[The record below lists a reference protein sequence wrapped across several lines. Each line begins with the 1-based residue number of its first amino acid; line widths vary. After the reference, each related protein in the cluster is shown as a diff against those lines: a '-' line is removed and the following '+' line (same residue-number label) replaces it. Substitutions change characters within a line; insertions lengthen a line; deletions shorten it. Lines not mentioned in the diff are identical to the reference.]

1 LYCAWRH
8 NLSLRYVD
16 QVIKH
21 LQELPGGQ
29 LLQNLEP
36 VLIQDTQCLPEYSL
50 IRKLSQEEGF
60 SSLCLWPLVYEGT
73 ALAII
78 GLYHNLTHSWSEA
91 DQQSLSALSRQA
103 AVALQNAHLFD
114 ETRRRAFQQE
124 ALNEII
130 AAVVTAPDLEHLL
143 ETVIDLTLRAVRVEK
158 GAIWVSGKSALRGF
172 PPDIDAASAQI
183 AQSPNKTMPAKQIV
197 DDWLKIEPG
206 DPQAAWVEHMAK
218 HGIQASVYVPILAG
232 ITRIGG
238 LSLASET
245 SREWLPEEVD
255 LVEAVGRQLGS
266 AVERLELLAKTQEQ
280 ARQMQQIID
289 TVPEGVLLL
298 DAEYKVVLAN
308 PAAQEYLS
316 ILTDRTQPDQPV
328 LCLASYPIEQL
339 LQTNPKETRR
349 ELKTS
354 SAQNRIF
361 EVAVRHLEVQA
372 YPTGWVLVLQ
382 DVTQE
387 RQDQARIQ
395 MQERLA
401 TVGQLAAGIAHDFNN
416 IMAAVVVYTDL
427 LSMEP
432 NLKSSSRKQLMIIQE
447 QVQRAVSLIRQILDF
462 SRRAVMEQSVVDLL
476 PFLKELDK
484 LLARVLPENIQIEF
498 TYQPGSYPVKVD
510 PARLQQALMNLALN
524 ARDAMPEGGSLYLS
538 LDRFQLAPEDLSP
551 SRYVSPGD
559 WIRLVVRDTGTGIA
573 PDVLPHIFDPFFTTK
588 PVGRG
593 TGLGLAQV
601 YGIIKQH
608 GGSIEARSKDGEGA
622 AFEIYLPALQ
632 AQMEEARTIQP
643 TPPKAGSGEAM
654 LLVEDDPVAREALKS
669 LLENQN
675 YRVFSAED
683 GAEALQIFDQ
693 VVDQIALVISD
704 VVMPNM
710 GGVKLYRTLQERQP
724 QIKFLFITGH
734 PMDFENQILLEA
746 GRVEWLQKPF
756 TVPELSS
763 ALKSMLAQAS

>member
-1 LYCAWRH
+1 
-8 NLSLRYVD
+8 
-16 QVIKH
+16 
-21 LQELPGGQ
+21 
-29 LLQNLEP
+29 
-36 VLIQDTQCLPEYSL
+36 
-50 IRKLSQEEGF
+50 
-60 SSLCLWPLVYEGT
+60 
-73 ALAII
+73 
-78 GLYHNLTHSWSEA
+78 
-91 DQQSLSALSRQA
+91 
-103 AVALQNAHLFD
+103 
-114 ETRRRAFQQE
+114 
-124 ALNEII
+124 
-130 AAVVTAPDLEHLL
+130 
-143 ETVIDLTLRAVRVEK
+143 
-158 GAIWVSGKSALRGF
+158 
-172 PPDIDAASAQI
+172 
-183 AQSPNKTMPAKQIV
+183 MPAKQIV
-197 DDWLKIEPG
+197 DDWLKIKPG

-218 HGIQASVYVPILAG
+218 YGIQASVYVPILAG
-232 ITRIGG
+232 STRIGG

-245 SREWLPEEVD
+245 PRKWLPEEVD

-280 ARQMQQIID
+280 ARQMQQIMD

-328 LCLASYPIEQL
+328 LRLAGYPIEQL
-339 LQTNPKETRR
+339 LQTNPKEIRR

-354 SAQNRIF
+354 STQSRLF
-361 EVAVRHLEVQA
+361 EVAVRRLEVQA

-432 NLKSSSRKQLMIIQE
+432 NLKSSSRKQLVIIQE

-462 SRRAVMEQSVVDLL
+462 SRRAVMEQSTVDLL

-484 LLARVLPENIQIEF
+484 LLARILPENIQIEF
-498 TYQPGSYPVKVD
+498 TYQPGSYSVRVD

-524 ARDAMPEGGSLYLS
+524 ARDAMPDGGSLRLS
-538 LDRFQLAPEDLSP
+538 LDRFQLASEEPLP
-551 SRYVSPGD
+551 SRYISPGD
-559 WIRLVVRDTGTGIA
+559 WIRLVVQDTGTGIA

-588 PVGRG
+588 PIGRG
-593 TGLGLAQV
+593 AGLGLAQV

-608 GGSIEARSKDGEGA
+608 GGSIEARSKNGEGA
-622 AFEIYLPALQ
+622 TFEIYLPAIQ
-632 AQMEEARTIQP
+632 TQPEGARPIRPIP
-643 TPPKAGSGEAM
+643 TKTGSGEAVM
-654 LLVEDDPVAREALKS
+654 LVEDDPIAREALKS

-710 GGVKLYRTLQERQP
+710 GGVMLYRALQERRP

-734 PMDFENQILLEA
+734 PMDFENQVLLEA

-756 TVPELSS
+756 TVPELSA
-763 ALKSMLAQAS
+763 ALKSMLA

>member
-1 LYCAWRH
+1 
-8 NLSLRYVD
+8 
-16 QVIKH
+16 
-21 LQELPGGQ
+21 
-29 LLQNLEP
+29 
-36 VLIQDTQCLPEYSL
+36 
-50 IRKLSQEEGF
+50 
-60 SSLCLWPLVYEGT
+60 
-73 ALAII
+73 
-78 GLYHNLTHSWSEA
+78 
-91 DQQSLSALSRQA
+91 
-103 AVALQNAHLFD
+103 
-114 ETRRRAFQQE
+114 
-124 ALNEII
+124 
-130 AAVVTAPDLEHLL
+130 
-143 ETVIDLTLRAVRVEK
+143 
-158 GAIWVSGKSALRGF
+158 
-172 PPDIDAASAQI
+172 
-183 AQSPNKTMPAKQIV
+183 
-197 DDWLKIEPG
+197 
-206 DPQAAWVEHMAK
+206 
-218 HGIQASVYVPILAG
+218 
-232 ITRIGG
+232 
-238 LSLASET
+238 
-245 SREWLPEEVD
+245 
-255 LVEAVGRQLGS
+255 
-266 AVERLELLAKTQEQ
+266 
-280 ARQMQQIID
+280 
-289 TVPEGVLLL
+289 
-298 DAEYKVVLAN
+298 
-308 PAAQEYLS
+308 
-316 ILTDRTQPDQPV
+316 
-328 LCLASYPIEQL
+328 
-339 LQTNPKETRR
+339 
-349 ELKTS
+349 
-354 SAQNRIF
+354 
-361 EVAVRHLEVQA
+361 
-372 YPTGWVLVLQ
+372 
-382 DVTQE
+382 
-387 RQDQARIQ
+387 
-395 MQERLA
+395 
-401 TVGQLAAGIAHDFNN
+401 
-416 IMAAVVVYTDL
+416 
-427 LSMEP
+427 
-432 NLKSSSRKQLMIIQE
+432 
-447 QVQRAVSLIRQILDF
+447 
-462 SRRAVMEQSVVDLL
+462 
-476 PFLKELDK
+476 
-484 LLARVLPENIQIEF
+484 
-498 TYQPGSYPVKVD
+498 
-510 PARLQQALMNLALN
+510 
-524 ARDAMPEGGSLYLS
+524 MPEGGSLYLS